1 MAILIVF
8 ILLVAIPIYFA
19 ISSDKGTIKTEKY
32 IKNIVEDHTEITP
45 IKRKKNVY
53 KKLSGF
59 GKFVWFGMY
68 ASIWLTII
76 GAQTM
81 SYSYNAYYDA
91 VDEVVLRT
99 SGVISLTGFVIFI
112 IFLISSFLDGL
123 YCEYKYEPGMEERL
137 FSISGRISRLSY
149 LKYSLFCLLTF
160 IVLMIIPGF
169 SESNFKFI
177 VFASLLVLRA
187 TAAIRRAQDCGGSV
201 WVYFI
206 PFVSMILY
214 FCPGDKDANDYGP
227 VKESKETV
235 KKPTTKAQKANIKTI
250 KIQIIN
256 DEKYLNLKKVD
267 RIKYLRK
274 LKEQVFSTLTKEKKE
289 LETIT
294 NKLNDVP
301 ADIAKYVKQS
311 DTSDLQHSILD
322 LEDKIAAIDELI
334 MSETQ
339 QPQTEMKPFEW
350 WKY

>member
-8 ILLVAIPIYFA
+8 ILLAAIPIYFA

-68 ASIWLTII
+68 ASICLVL
-76 GAQTM
+76 M
-81 SYSYNAYYDA
+81 SWQMMSDSYTYYGI
-91 VDEVVLRT
+91 VDEVALRAA
-99 SGVISLTGFVIFI
+99 GVFSLTAIAIFI
-112 IFLISSFLDGL
+112 IFLISSFLNGL
-123 YCEYKYEPGMEERL
+123 YCEYKYEPGIEKRL
-137 FSISGRISRLSY
+137 FSVSGRISRLSY
-149 LKYSLFCLLTF
+149 LKYSLFCVLTF
-160 IVLMIIPGF
+160 AVLTVIPGF
-169 SESNFKFI
+169 SESNFRFI
-177 VFASLLVLRA
+177 VFIALLVLRA
-187 TAAIRRAQDCGGSV
+187 TAAIRRAQDCGGSI

-206 PFVSMILY
+206 PIVSMILY

-227 VKESKETV
+227 VKESEETV

-274 LKEQVFSTLTKEKKE
+274 LKEQVCATLTKEKRN
-289 LETIT
+289 L
-294 NKLNDVP
+294 KL
-301 ADIAKYVKQS
+301 
-311 DTSDLQHSILD
+311 
-322 LEDKIAAIDELI
+322 
-334 MSETQ
+334 
-339 QPQTEMKPFEW
+339 
-350 WKY
+350 